1 MEQWENRN
9 VCLQAAECQS
19 KRHAHGRGDEQGND
33 QGRGRQCRHGR
44 DHKLTCGHGRHRSGQ
59 QVATTAFGRAEA
71 ARCEAGQVVPHTATR
86 EDDGSRTLMCG
97 GDPQHV

>member
-59 QVATTAFGRAEA
+59 RGDCSPGKEAQEQSAGSGNYGLRQGRGRQMRSRAGRAA
-71 ARCEAGQVVPHTATR
+71 HGNQRG
-86 EDDGSRTLMCG
+86 
-97 GDPQHV
+97 